1 MDTSGARVRVL
12 PPLVFLA
19 VLAVGLVLDWL
30 LPLTIP
36 GTGGVPL
43 RLTSAVVLL
52 AGLGVTAWAGVSMHR
67 ARTTVSPWAAVS
79 ALVTAGPF
87 RFTRNPIYL
96 GDLLVYVGI
105 ALWVRTWWP
114 LLVLPLVFVA
124 MQKLVIGPEERY
136 LASRFSAEYTAYRQH
151 VRRWL

>member
-43 RLTSAVVLL
+43 RLTSAVLLL
-52 AGLGVTAWAGVSMHR
+52 AGLGVTAWAGASMHR

-96 GDLLVYVGI
+96 GDLLFYLGVS
-105 ALWVRTWWP
+105 LWVGSWWP
-114 LLVLPLVFVA
+114 VLLLPLVFLA
-124 MQKLVIGPEERY
+124 MQRLVIGPEERY
-136 LASRFSAEYTAYRQH
+136 LSARFGADYTAYRAR